1 MTAAV
6 AIVLADAQATPV
18 SHTFNPFGLDPKTGM
33 FTFEDTSAASAIG
46 NWRIKIALKRP
57 PPPASGVSSKGRT
70 YRASIT
76 LEEPVLETLSN
87 STVSGILP
95 APQVAYVPR
104 AFVDMV
110 LPERSSLTDRKSL
123 RKMIYNL
130 LNDANV
136 LAVVENLYNLS

>member
-1 MTAAV
+1 MTTAV
-6 AIVLADAQATPV
+6 AIALADAQATPV
-18 SHTFNPFGLDPKTGM
+18 THTFNPFGLDPKTGL

-57 PPPASGVSSKGRT
+57 PAPSSGVSSKGRV
-70 YRASIT
+70 YRATIT

-104 AFVDMV
+104 CFIDLV

-123 RKMIYNL
+123 RKMTWNL
-130 LNDANV
+130 MNDANV
-136 LAVVENLYNLS
+136 VAVVENLYNLS